1 MLAGHSRGGKLSALV
16 AAEEPRVVALCLID
30 AVDNTV
36 RARFVSISI
45 LFPCDSPILPQSDM
59 QQRIPHI
66 CLLKNAKVY
75 APLAPGF
82 PSALE
87 ALKALPRSA
96 SLPVAVIGSGLGG
109 GCAPSEANYTQF
121 FEACNGPTME
131 VDIRD
136 AGQGRLPRSLPISA
150 STSTSIV

>member
-1 MLAGHSRGGKLSALV
+1 MLHLPV
-16 AAEEPRVVALCLID
+16 RV
-30 AVDNTV
+30 
-36 RARFVSISI
+36 
-45 LFPCDSPILPQSDM
+45 
-59 QQRIPHI
+59 QQRMPHI
-66 CLLKNAKVY
+66 HLLLNAKVY

-87 ALKALPRSA
+87 ALKSLPRSA

-136 AGQGRLPRSLPISA
+136 AGQGRLPHEVPIYA
-150 STSTSIV
+150 STGTSIVLYFEINK